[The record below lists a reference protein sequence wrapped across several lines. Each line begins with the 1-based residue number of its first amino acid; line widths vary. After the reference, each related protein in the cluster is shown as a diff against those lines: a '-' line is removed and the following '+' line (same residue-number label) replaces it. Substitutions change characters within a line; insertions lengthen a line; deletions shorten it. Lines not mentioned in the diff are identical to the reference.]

1 MIVFVMKNSQGT
13 PRTCKAMPHQRPC
26 PTKVALRYKFVIIFL
41 EKYNPHPYHGL
52 KDHIHVTQAN
62 TGYNLPAVADDTCVQ
77 RCKIHPD
84 IPPHNNLELTTEQH

>member
-1 MIVFVMKNSQGT
+1 MKNSHDCFCDEKFSRHTPNMQGH
-13 PRTCKAMPHQRPC
+13 A
-26 PTKVALRYKFVIIFL
+26 PTKVALRYKFAIIFL
-41 EKYNPHPYHGL
+41 DKYNPHPYHGL

-84 IPPHNNLELTTEQH
+84 ITPT